1 MEKTELQAKMDE
13 TPEHFYSFKKPYVFE
28 GKEYTGIDI
37 GKVEELST
45 EDFCIVDRYF
55 ERKGRQIAIPEADRE
70 YCLALAALANH
81 LPFEFFKKIPGV
93 ESAKIRARVQS
104 FLFG

>member
-1 MEKTELQAKMDE
+1 MDKNELEVKADDQSE
-13 TPEHFYSFKKPYVFE
+13 LFLFFRKPYLFE

-37 GKVEELST
+37 GKVENLTT

-55 ERKGRQIAIPEADRE
+55 EKKGRQIVFPEADRE
-70 YCLALAALANH
+70 YCLALTAMANG
-81 LPFEFFKKIPGV
+81 LPFEFFKRIPGV